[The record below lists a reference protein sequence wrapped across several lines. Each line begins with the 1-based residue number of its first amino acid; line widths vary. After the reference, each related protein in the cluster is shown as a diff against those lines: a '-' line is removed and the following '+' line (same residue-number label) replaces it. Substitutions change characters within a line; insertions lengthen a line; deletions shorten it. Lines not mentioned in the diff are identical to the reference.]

1 MKKLFIL
8 GAISA
13 GALLLLS
20 YLQSRYSNT
29 LPNKLD
35 LTNLP
40 ILDSAFDAGVSAGS

>member
-8 GAISA
+8 GALSA

-20 YLQSRYSNT
+20 YLQSRYST
-29 LPNKLD
+29 TIPAALD

-40 ILDSAFDAGVSAGS
+40 ILSSAFDAGVSAGS